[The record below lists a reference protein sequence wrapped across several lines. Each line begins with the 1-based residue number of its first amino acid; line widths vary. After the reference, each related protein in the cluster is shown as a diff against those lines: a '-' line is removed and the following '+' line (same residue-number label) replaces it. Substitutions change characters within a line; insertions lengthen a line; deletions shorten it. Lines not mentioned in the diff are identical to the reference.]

1 MIGGAARPFALAKG
15 FCLSWRGLG
24 DLVKCEG
31 VSVKAGKVARGYA
44 VNRAQLQT
52 LAEKRLGDAEALLL
66 AGRWS
71 AAYYL
76 AGYAAECGLKSC
88 ILHHVDQT
96 GMIFRDRK
104 YLKALGDC
112 WTHQLDLL
120 VNLAGLEVQL
130 EIDTGANPV
139 LLGYWGVAK
148 DWKETS
154 RYEDKIEPE
163 ARALYEA
170 LTHEPDGVM
179 RWIRT
184 HW

>member
-1 MIGGAARPFALAKG
+1 M
-15 FCLSWRGLG
+15 
-24 DLVKCEG
+24 
-31 VSVKAGKVARGYA
+31 
-44 VNRAQLQT
+44 NRAQLQA
-52 LAEKRLGDAEALLL
+52 LAERRLQDAERLLL
-66 AGRWS
+66 DGRWP

-88 ILHHVDQT
+88 ILRHVEQT

-120 VNLAGLEVQL
+120 VTLAGLTPQL
-130 EIDTGANPV
+130 GIDTGANPA
-139 LLGYWGVAK
+139 LFGFWGVVK
-148 DWKETS
+148 DWEETS
-154 RYEDKIEPE
+154 RYEDKTEVE

-170 LTHEPDGVM
+170 LTHEPNGVM